1 MMKKIWKSYERK
13 NYLLPNMRS
22 FTLTLYLN
30 TTHILNYTIS
40 EQNNGLVTYIPC
52 DNYL

>member
-1 MMKKIWKSYERK
+1 MSKYAFF
-13 NYLLPNMRS
+13 YLLYV
-22 FTLTLYLN
+22 TD
-30 TTHILNYTIS
+30 ILNYTIS

>member
-22 FTLTLYLN
+22 FTLYLY
-30 TTHILNYTIS
+30 TTDILNYTIS